1 MTVKELIFILSQIE
15 DKDTRVV
22 IKGYEGGY
30 DDLVFADNTPLILDI
45 ALNVNPEWWYGDH
58 AKASPEHR
66 QYGIDGTK
74 IEVVKAILI

>member
-1 MTVKELIFILSQIE
+1 MTVKELISILSQIE
-15 DKDTRVV
+15 DQDLRVV
-22 IKGYEGGY
+22 SKGYEGGY
-30 DDLVFADNTPLILDI
+30 DDLVFTDNTPLILDI

-74 IEVVKAILI
+74 VKVVKAIVI